1 MKLNLQLLCRIILF
15 FFVLS
20 CKKLHNM
27 NKIEVTISHMS
38 KTTTKWKRVI
48 LDKITKMNH
57 QKRSLYEGEILVTSF
72 NSELKRENGLFM
84 TSYTFSQ
91 SHATRWSN
99 SQ

>member
-1 MKLNLQLLCRIILF
+1 MTSYTPQIWTQCHIYITITKYEVNFAIIMQNHFL

-48 LDKITKMNH
+48 YYKIMKKNH
-57 QKRSLYEGEILVTSF
+57 QIRSLYERNTDF
-72 NSELKRENGLFM
+72 KF
-84 TSYTFSQ
+84 
-91 SHATRWSN
+91 
-99 SQ
+99 